1 MGDLIGKVIA
11 DSFEYE
17 IVELDE
23 KQKTKLSKKFKKV
36 RKAML
41 EAQKEQDRELP
52 FASGETLRKT
62 FTY

>member
-1 MGDLIGKVIA
+1 MGDLIGEIMA

-17 IVELDE
+17 VVELDE
-23 KQKTKLSKKFKKV
+23 KQKAKLGKKIKEV
-36 RKAML
+36 REAML

-52 FASGETLRKT
+52 FASGDTLRKT